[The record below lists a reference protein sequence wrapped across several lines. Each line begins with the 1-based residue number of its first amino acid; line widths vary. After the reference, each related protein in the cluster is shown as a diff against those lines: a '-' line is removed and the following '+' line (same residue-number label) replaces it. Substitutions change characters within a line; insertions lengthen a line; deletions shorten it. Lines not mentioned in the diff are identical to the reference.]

1 MGGQMWNPDSHSLN
15 LFSRKN
21 SHMLSTFVPRGCNF
35 NIYDNIYWE
44 RVENML
50 DFFPLE
56 RFRNLLNLAFGELN
70 FWELLEML

>member
-1 MGGQMWNPDSHSLN
+1 
-15 LFSRKN
+15 
-21 SHMLSTFVPRGCNF
+21 
-35 NIYDNIYWE
+35 
-44 RVENML
+44 VENTL